1 MTTKMKVTIKRDFDG
16 KVSNIICH
24 RLNELCEQKWTKAE
38 LLEIL
43 NSSKQCYLNEIG
55 RKYMVDRSK
64 VLYASA
70 YYLLVMPKQFVTT
83 SGKQLYVWLY
93 RDSTIEGFG
102 SINIGVDED
111 FEYSIVRNYF
121 TKTKKIVKQSK

>member
-1 MTTKMKVTIKRDFDG
+1 MKMKVKTKRDFDG

-24 RLNELCEQKWTKAE
+24 RLNELCEQKRTKAE

-55 RKYMVDRSK
+55 RKYMLDKSK

-70 YYLLVMPKQFVTT
+70 CYLLVLPKEFVALT
-83 SGKQLYVWLY
+83 GEQLYVWLY
-93 RDSTIEGFG
+93 RDNVNMRFG
-102 SINIGVDED
+102 SINLGVAED
-111 FEYSIVRNYF
+111 FEYAVVRNYY
-121 TKTKKIVKQSK
+121 TKIQKNIKKVK